1 MDYRYV
7 CFTEGV
13 VICRRLSVHRTSIL
27 VHDRL
32 LNATKMPQP
41 RMLRGTREDKVR
53 EWRGPLVAPIEPKF
67 RLQLDIFGVDRK
79 RTQTGHF
86 LCRACVVYAALQDR
100 SRLEEDFHTVR
111 CMGSFLVSLSWEI
124 LSYA

>member
-13 VICRRLSVHRTSIL
+13 VICCGLSVHRTSIL

-32 LNATKMPQP
+32 LNATPKC
-41 RMLRGTREDKVR
+41 RSHECLEVR
-53 EWRGPLVAPIEPKF
+53 ARTKFENGGDLLFTPIEPKF

-86 LCRACVVYAALQDR
+86 LRRVCVYAALQDR
-100 SRLEEDFHTVR
+100 SRLEDFPTVR

-124 LSYA
+124 SS